1 MKQERKI
8 NKSTFFWVFTILILI
23 VALVF
28 TLEAVTSGAE
38 LSNLEKEEAALFSQ
52 NKDLSDSLIKS
63 SSVLSYEEKLE
74 ELGFIKPEKILY
86 ITEKE
91 VVAKLP

>member
-1 MKQERKI
+1 MKSKI
-8 NKSTFFWVFTILILI
+8 FWAFTILILV
-23 VALVF
+23 VAVVF

-38 LSNLEKEEAALFSQ
+38 LSNLEKEEATLVSQ